1 MFKQRKRN
9 SIEIRVATSC
19 LYTKLD
25 AKTSV
30 EMKMLLAASLSL
42 AGTFLI
48 AWSINV
54 LIKERF
60 VKSVWLVPLLSHL
73 IFTS

>member
-48 AWSINV
+48 AWSI
-54 LIKERF
+54 LASTF
-60 VKSVWLVPLLSHL
+60 L
-73 IFTS
+73 